1 MPAFGTTTVP
11 VRTSRRIEVND
22 PDGFMTD
29 PPGDLWWIGLHSEWQ
44 QQVPASV
51 TRATAIIVNPLVR
64 MPWQLHTP
72 DGRTLQPEDDG
83 YPAWLRDPMLLNGTS
98 GGPNAGRFPQ
108 LDRIDRFDFWARW
121 IRDALWHGTGVLCFE
136 PDSGGQ
142 PLAGTLQLSDPGR
155 LYRGDD
161 PDHPWALMT
170 RTGLRRIDS
179 GTAIIEGTTFRVAVL
194 RHSLPGGVFGR
205 HRTQLELASRLTTY
219 AADTFDTGVPSGVL
233 TTDQPINQTQANQT
247 REEWETTQKRRR
259 IAVLGNGARY
269 QQVVISPVDAE
280 LVAMARLSNE
290 QVAHMFE
297 LPAWCLDASTN
308 SMTYTNAQDNRQEMV
323 DGPLA
328 SWSARTEE
336 TIGALMSWNTT
347 MTIDFTAYT
356 KPMTDQGGAPRGATD
371 PA

>member
-1 MPAFGTTTVP
+1 MSAFGTPIVP
-11 VRTSRRIEVND
+11 VRTSQRIEINTL
-22 PDGFMTD
+22 DGFMTE
-29 PPGDLWWIGLHSEWQ
+29 PPGDLWWLGLHSQWQ
-44 QQVPASV
+44 QQVPTSV

-64 MPWQLHTP
+64 MPWQLHTS

-98 GGPNAGRFPQ
+98 GGPNAGRFPV
-108 LDRIDRFDFWARW
+108 LDRVDRFDFWARW
-121 IRDALWHGTGVLCFE
+121 IRDALWHGTGVLGFI
-136 PDSGGQ
+136 PDSAGQ
-142 PLAGTLQLSDPGR
+142 PLAGSLMLLDPSR
-155 LYRGDD
+155 LYRGNDRD
-161 PDHPWALMT
+161 NPWALWYQGSY
-170 RTGLRRIDS
+170 RLIDS
-179 GTAIIEGTTFRVAVL
+179 NTGMVEDLGFRVAVL

-233 TTDQPINQTQANQT
+233 TTDQPITQSQASQT

-259 IAVLGNGARY
+259 VAVLGNGAKY

-336 TIGALMSWNTT
+336 TISALMSWDTT
-347 MTIDFTAYT
+347 MSIDFTKYT
-356 KPMTDQGGAPRGATD
+356 KPMTEGAPTGGTPDTA
-371 PA
+371 